1 MEREFSQVRSC
12 CHTMSLEM
20 EEEEKGEKKEEQ
32 KEKKEEKCND

>member
-20 EEEEKGEKKEEQ
+20 EEEKKEEEIEE
-32 KEKKEEKCND
+32 KEEGEEKCYD

>member
-20 EEEEKGEKKEEQ
+20 EEEKKKEEFGE
-32 KEKKEEKCND
+32 KEEGEEKCYD